1 MSKSVRLSIE
11 GMSCASCVGRV
22 DKALNGLD
30 GVEDA
35 SVNLASD
42 SAEVTYSDKLSV
54 DDLIQAVKKAGY
66 DAHEVADRDKQMREQ
81 RERQAQ
87 EMRMLKGQLWLSAL
101 LTLPVF
107 ILAMGNHMVP
117 AFADWVH
124 NSLGLQTS
132 WWIQLV
138 LTTLV
143 LAVPGW
149 RFYKLG
155 IPALVRGAPDMNS
168 LVALGAT
175 AAWGYSVVATVVP
188 SWLPSGSVNVYF
200 EASAVIVTLILA
212 GRFMEARAKS
222 HTSDAIQ
229 RLMSLQSKTARVV
242 RDGEVTEVD
251 ISELGKGDE
260 IEVRPGE
267 RIALDGEVSS
277 GDSYVNEA
285 MITGEPEPVH
295 KQKEDK
301 VVGGT
306 LNEKG
311 TLRFKVTATGEGTVL
326 AQIIRMVEQAQ
337 GSKLPIQ
344 DTVNRITLWFVP
356 AVMLV
361 ALLTFVVWYFAAS
374 ESALTFALVNAVAV
388 LIIACPCA
396 MGLATPTSIM
406 VGTGRGAE
414 MGVLFRQGSALQA
427 LQQSKGV
434 IFDKTGTLTEGK
446 PTITDWLTVEDFED
460 SVVLG
465 LAASV
470 EAKSEHPT
478 AEALVN
484 YAKEQDLKV
493 SEPDTFEAISGLGAT
508 GKVDGKTLY
517 IGTSELMRDQD
528 VSLEN
533 EPGAA
538 KEWSE
543 SGRTPI
549 YVAIDGKLAAV
560 FTQDDPIKS
569 SAKELIKRLHADGL
583 KTAMVTGD
591 AESTAK
597 RIAKELGIDEV
608 VANVK
613 PDGKVDAVKRLK
625 KEWGQVIFVG
635 DGINDAPA
643 LASADVGFAIGTGTD
658 VAIESADVVLMSDN
672 LTVVQQA
679 FALSEATMRN
689 IRQNLFWAF
698 AYNTALIPV
707 AAGVLYPFFGI
718 LLSPMLAAGAMALSS
733 VFVITNALR
742 LKTVNL
748 ETSVGKD

>member
-1 MSKSVRLSIE
+1 VSKSVRLSVK

-22 DKALNGLD
+22 DKALNALD

-42 SAEVTYSDKLSV
+42 SAEITYLDTLSV
-54 DDLIQAVKKAGY
+54 DDLIKAVKGAGY
-66 DAHEVADRDKQMREQ
+66 DAHKVVDRDKQMREQ
-81 RERQAQ
+81 REQQAQ
-87 EMRMLKGQLWLSAL
+87 EMRALKRQLWLSTL
-101 LTLPVF
+101 LTIPVF

-117 AFADWVH
+117 VFSGWVH

-138 LTTLV
+138 LTTVV
-143 LAVPGW
+143 LAVPGA

-155 IPALVRGAPDMNS
+155 IPALFRGAPDMNS

-188 SWLPSGSVNVYF
+188 SWLPSESVNVYF

-242 RDGEVTEVD
+242 RNGDVTEVD
-251 ISELGKGDE
+251 ISELSKGDE

-446 PTITDWLTVEDFED
+446 PTITDWLTVGNFEENE
-460 SVVLG
+460 VLG

-484 YAKEQDLKV
+484 YAKEQGAKV
-493 SEPDTFEAISGLGAT
+493 NEPDSFEAISGLGVT
-508 GKVDGKTLY
+508 GTVDSKALY

-528 VSLEN
+528 VSLNDQPSE
-533 EPGAA
+533 A
-538 KEWSE
+538 KQWQE

-549 YVAIDGKLAAV
+549 YVAVDGKLAAV

-748 ETSVGKD
+748 ETSAGKE

>member
-1 MSKSVRLSIE
+1 MSKSVRLSVE
-11 GMSCASCVGRV
+11 GMSCGSCASRV

-42 SAEVTYSDKLSV
+42 SAEVTYSEKLSV
-54 DDLIQAVKKAGY
+54 DDLVQAVKTAGY
-66 DAHEVADRDKQMREQ
+66 DAHEVIDRDKQMREQ
-81 RERQAQ
+81 REQQAK
-87 EMRMLKGQLWLSAL
+87 EMRTLKGQLWLSTL

-117 AFADWVH
+117 VFSEWVH

-143 LAVPGW
+143 LAVPGA

-155 IPALVRGAPDMNS
+155 VPALFRGAPDMNS

-175 AAWGYSVVATVVP
+175 AAWGYSVVATLFP
-188 SWLPSGSVNVYF
+188 SWLPSESVNVYF

-251 ISELGKGDE
+251 IAELGKGDE

-285 MITGEPEPVH
+285 MITGEAEPVH

-446 PTITDWLTVEDFED
+446 PTITEWITLSEFNEKEVLT
-460 SVVLG
+460 
-465 LAASV
+465 LAASI

-484 YAKEQDLKV
+484 YAKDQHIKV
-493 SEPDTFEAISGLGAT
+493 SEPESFEAISGLGVT

-517 IGTSELMRDQD
+517 IGTSELMQD
-528 VSLEN
+528 NDIALDA
-533 EPGAA
+533 EPADA
-538 KEWSE
+538 KTWSE

-560 FTQDDPIKS
+560 FTQDDPIKA

-625 KEWGQVIFVG
+625 KQWGQVIFVG

-748 ETSVGKD
+748 EK

>member
-1 MSKSVRLSIE
+1 MSKSVRLSIQ
-11 GMSCASCVGRV
+11 GMNCGSCAGRV
-22 DKALNGLD
+22 DKALNGLE
-30 GVEDA
+30 GVEA

-42 SAEVTYSDKLSV
+42 SAEVTYSDSV
-54 DDLIQAVKKAGY
+54 SIDDLIQAVKSAGY
-66 DAHEVADRDKQMREQ
+66 DAHEVVDRDKQMREQ
-81 RERQAQ
+81 REQQAN
-87 EMRMLKGQLWLSAL
+87 EMRSLKQQLWLAAL

-107 ILAMGNHMVP
+107 ILAMGNHTVP
-117 AFADWVH
+117 AFSDWVH
-124 NSLGLQTS
+124 NTLGLQTS

-138 LTTLV
+138 LTTVV
-143 LAVPGW
+143 LAVAGAG
-149 RFYKLG
+149 FYKLG
-155 IPALVRGAPDMNS
+155 IPALFRGAPDMNS

-188 SWLPSGSVNVYF
+188 SWLPSQSVNVYF

-229 RLMSLQSKTARVV
+229 RLMSLQSKAARVV

-251 ISELGKGDE
+251 ITELSKGDE

-267 RIALDGEVSS
+267 RIALDGEVAS

-295 KQKEDK
+295 KEKGDK

-361 ALLTFVVWYFAAS
+361 ALITFVVWYFAAS

-446 PTITDWLTVEDFED
+446 PTITDWITVGDFDEKEVLT
-460 SVVLG
+460 

-484 YAKEQDLKV
+484 YAKEQGIKV
-493 SEPDTFEAISGLGAT
+493 SEPDSFEAISGLGAT

-517 IGTSELMRDQD
+517 IGTSELMQD
-528 VSLEN
+528 NNISLDN
-533 EPGAA
+533 EPDDA
-538 KEWSE
+538 KSWSE

-549 YVAIDGKLAAV
+549 YVAVDDKLAAV

-569 SAKELIKRLHADGL
+569 SAKELIQRLHDDGL

-608 VANVK
+608 IANVK

-672 LTVVQQA
+672 LTVVQQS

-689 IRQNLFWAF
+689 IHQNLFWAF

-742 LKTVNL
+742 LKTVSL
-748 ETSVGKD
+748 GAQAEKE

>member
-1 MSKSVRLSIE
+1 MSKSVRLSVE
-11 GMSCASCVGRV
+11 GMSCGSCASRV

-42 SAEVTYSDKLSV
+42 SAEVTYSEKLSV
-54 DDLIQAVKKAGY
+54 DDLVQAVKNAGY
-66 DAHEVADRDKQMREQ
+66 EAHEVVDRDKQMREQ
-81 RERQAQ
+81 REQQAK
-87 EMRMLKGQLWLSAL
+87 EMRTLKGQLWLSTL

-117 AFADWVH
+117 VFSEWVH

-143 LAVPGW
+143 LAVPGA

-155 IPALVRGAPDMNS
+155 VPALFRGAPDMNS

-175 AAWGYSVVATVVP
+175 AAWGYSVVATVFP
-188 SWLPSGSVNVYF
+188 TWLPSESVNVYF

-242 RDGEVTEVD
+242 RDGDVTEVD
-251 ISELGKGDE
+251 IAELGKGDE

-285 MITGEPEPVH
+285 MITGEAESVH

-446 PTITDWLTVEDFED
+446 PTITEWMTLSEFDEKEVLT
-460 SVVLG
+460 
-465 LAASV
+465 LAASI

-484 YAKEQDLKV
+484 YAKEQDIKV
-493 SEPDTFEAISGLGAT
+493 SEPESFEAISGLGAT
-508 GKVDGKTLY
+508 GKVDSKTLY
-517 IGTSELMRDQD
+517 IGTSELMRDND
-528 VSLEN
+528 IGLDA
-533 EPGAA
+533 EPADA
-538 KEWSE
+538 KTWSE
-543 SGRTPI
+543 GGRTPI

-560 FTQDDPIKS
+560 FTQDDPIKA

-625 KEWGQVIFVG
+625 KQWGQVIFVG

-748 ETSVGKD
+748 EK

>member
-1 MSKSVRLSIE
+1 MSKSVRLSVE
-11 GMSCASCVGRV
+11 GMNCASCVGRV
-22 DKALNGLD
+22 DKALNALD

-54 DDLIQAVKKAGY
+54 DDLTEAVKGAGY
-66 DAHEVADRDKQMREQ
+66 DAHEVLDRDQQMREQ
-81 RERQAQ
+81 RQQQAQ
-87 EMRMLKGQLWLSAL
+87 EMGTLKHQLWLSTL
-101 LTLPVF
+101 LSLPVF

-117 AFADWVH
+117 VFSEWVH
-124 NSLGLQTS
+124 NAFGLQNS
-132 WWIQLV
+132 WWVQLV
-138 LTTLV
+138 LTTVV
-143 LAVPGW
+143 LAFPGA

-155 IPALVRGAPDMNS
+155 IPALARGAPDMNS

-175 AAWGYSVVATVVP
+175 AAWGYSVVATLLP
-188 SWLPSGSVNVYF
+188 SWLPSESVNVYF

-242 RDGEVTEVD
+242 RDGDVTEVD
-251 ISELGKGDE
+251 IAELGKGDE

-446 PTITDWLTVEDFED
+446 PTITDWITLGNFDEKE
-460 SVVLG
+460 VLR
-465 LAASV
+465 LSASV

-478 AEALVN
+478 AEALVK
-484 YAKEQDLKV
+484 YAKKQDVKV
-493 SEPDTFEAISGLGAT
+493 SEADAFEAISGLGVT

-517 IGTSELMRDQD
+517 IGTSELMQDQQI
-528 VSLEN
+528 SLDSDPAE
-533 EPGAA
+533 A
-538 KEWSE
+538 KEWQG

-549 YVAIDGKLAAV
+549 YVAVDSKLAAV

-597 RIAKELGIDEV
+597 RIAKELGIGEV

-613 PDGKVDAVKRLK
+613 PDGKVDAVQRLK
-625 KEWGQVIFVG
+625 KAWGQVIFVG

-698 AYNTALIPV
+698 AYNTALIPL

-742 LKTVNL
+742 LKTVSL
-748 ETSVGKD
+748 ETSAGKE

>member
-1 MSKSVRLSIE
+1 MSNSVRLSVE
-11 GMSCASCVGRV
+11 GMSCGSCASRV

-42 SAEVTYSDKLSV
+42 SAEVTYSEKLSV
-54 DDLIQAVKKAGY
+54 NDLVQAVKNAGY
-66 DAHEVADRDKQMREQ
+66 DAHEVIDRDKQMREQ
-81 RERQAQ
+81 REQQAK
-87 EMRMLKGQLWLSAL
+87 EMRTLKSQLWLSTL

-107 ILAMGNHMVP
+107 ILAMGNHMLPV
-117 AFADWVH
+117 FSEWVH

-143 LAVPGW
+143 LAVPGA

-155 IPALVRGAPDMNS
+155 VPALFRGAPDMNS

-175 AAWGYSVVATVVP
+175 AAWGYSVVATVFP
-188 SWLPSGSVNVYF
+188 TWLPSESVNVYF

-251 ISELGKGDE
+251 IAELGKGDE

-285 MITGEPEPVH
+285 MITGEAESVH

-356 AVMLV
+356 AVMLA

-446 PTITDWLTVEDFED
+446 PTITEWMTLSEFDEKEVLT
-460 SVVLG
+460 
-465 LAASV
+465 LAASI

-484 YAKEQDLKV
+484 YAKDQDIKV
-493 SEPDTFEAISGLGAT
+493 SEPESFEAISGLGAT

-517 IGTSELMRDQD
+517 IGTSELMQD
-528 VSLEN
+528 NDIALDA
-533 EPGAA
+533 EPADA
-538 KEWSE
+538 KAWSE

-549 YVAIDGKLAAV
+549 YVAIDGKLAAI

-625 KEWGQVIFVG
+625 KQWGQVIFVG

-748 ETSVGKD
+748 EK

>member
-1 MSKSVRLSIE
+1 MSKSVRLSVE
-11 GMSCASCVGRV
+11 GMSCGSCASRV

-54 DDLIQAVKKAGY
+54 DDLVQAVKSAGY
-66 DAHEVADRDKQMREQ
+66 EAHEIVDRDKQMREQ
-81 RERQAQ
+81 REQQAK
-87 EMRMLKGQLWLSAL
+87 EMRTLKGQLWLSTL

-107 ILAMGNHMVP
+107 LLAMGNHMVP
-117 AFADWVH
+117 VFSEWVH

-143 LAVPGW
+143 LAVPGA

-155 IPALVRGAPDMNS
+155 VPALFRGAPDMNS

-175 AAWGYSVVATVVP
+175 AAWGYSVVATLVP
-188 SWLPSGSVNVYF
+188 SWLPSESVNVYF

-251 ISELGKGDE
+251 IAELGKGDE

-285 MITGEPEPVH
+285 MITGEAEPVH
-295 KQKEDK
+295 KQKKDK

-406 VGTGRGAE
+406 MGTGRGAE

-446 PTITDWLTVEDFED
+446 PTITEWITLSEFDEKEVLT
-460 SVVLG
+460 
-465 LAASV
+465 LAASI

-484 YAKEQDLKV
+484 YAKEQDIKV
-493 SEPDTFEAISGLGAT
+493 SEPESFEAISGLGAT

-517 IGTSELMRDQD
+517 IGTSELMQD
-528 VSLEN
+528 NDIALGA
-533 EPGAA
+533 EPADA
-538 KEWSE
+538 KTWSE

-560 FTQDDPIKS
+560 FTQDDPIKA

-591 AESTAK
+591 AESTAN

-748 ETSVGKD
+748 EK

>member
-1 MSKSVRLSIE
+1 MSNSVRLSVE
-11 GMSCASCVGRV
+11 GMSCGSCASRV

-42 SAEVTYSDKLSV
+42 SAEVTYSEKLSV
-54 DDLIQAVKKAGY
+54 NDLVQAVKNAGY
-66 DAHEVADRDKQMREQ
+66 DAHEVIDRDKQMREQ
-81 RERQAQ
+81 REQQAK
-87 EMRMLKGQLWLSAL
+87 EMRTLKSQLWLSTL

-107 ILAMGNHMVP
+107 ILAMGNHMLPV
-117 AFADWVH
+117 FSEWVH

-143 LAVPGW
+143 LAVPGA

-155 IPALVRGAPDMNS
+155 VPALFRGAPDMNS

-175 AAWGYSVVATVVP
+175 AAWGYSVVATVFP
-188 SWLPSGSVNVYF
+188 TWLPSESVNVYF

-251 ISELGKGDE
+251 IAELGKGDE

-285 MITGEPEPVH
+285 MIPGEAEPVH

-356 AVMLV
+356 AVMLA

-446 PTITDWLTVEDFED
+446 PTITEWMTLSEFDEKEVLT
-460 SVVLG
+460 
-465 LAASV
+465 LAASI

-484 YAKEQDLKV
+484 YAKDQDIKV
-493 SEPDTFEAISGLGAT
+493 SEPESFEAISGLGAT

-517 IGTSELMRDQD
+517 IGTSELMQD
-528 VSLEN
+528 NDIALDA
-533 EPGAA
+533 EPADA
-538 KEWSE
+538 KAWSE

-549 YVAIDGKLAAV
+549 YVAIDGKLAAI

-625 KEWGQVIFVG
+625 KQWGQVIFVG

-748 ETSVGKD
+748 EK

>member
-1 MSKSVRLSIE
+1 MSKSVRLSVE
-11 GMSCASCVGRV
+11 GMSCGSCASRV

-42 SAEVTYSDKLSV
+42 SAEVTYSEKLSV
-54 DDLIQAVKKAGY
+54 DDLVQAVKTAGY
-66 DAHEVADRDKQMREQ
+66 DAHEVIDRDKQMREQ
-81 RERQAQ
+81 REQQAK
-87 EMRMLKGQLWLSAL
+87 EMRTLKGQLWLSTL

-117 AFADWVH
+117 VFSEWVH
-124 NSLGLQTS
+124 NSLGLQIS

-138 LTTLV
+138 LTTVV
-143 LAVPGW
+143 LAVPGA

-155 IPALVRGAPDMNS
+155 IPALFRGAPDMNS

-175 AAWGYSVVATVVP
+175 AAWGYSVVATVFP
-188 SWLPSGSVNVYF
+188 TWLPSESVNVYF

-251 ISELGKGDE
+251 IAELGKGDE

-285 MITGEPEPVH
+285 MITGEAEPVH

-361 ALLTFVVWYFAAS
+361 ALLTFAVWYFAAS

-446 PTITDWLTVEDFED
+446 PTITEWITLSEFGEKEVLT
-460 SVVLG
+460 

-484 YAKEQDLKV
+484 YAKDQDIKV
-493 SEPDTFEAISGLGAT
+493 SEPDTFEAISGLGVT

-517 IGTSELMRDQD
+517 IGTSELMQD
-528 VSLEN
+528 NDIALDA
-533 EPGAA
+533 EPADA
-538 KEWSE
+538 KTWSE

-560 FTQDDPIKS
+560 FTQDDPIKA

-625 KEWGQVIFVG
+625 KQWGQVIFVG

-748 ETSVGKD
+748 EK

>member
-1 MSKSVRLSIE
+1 MSNSVRLSIE

-54 DDLIQAVKKAGY
+54 DDLIKSVKDVGY
-66 DAHEVADRDKQMREQ
+66 DAHEVLDRDKQMREQ
-81 RERQAQ
+81 REQQAK
-87 EMRMLKGQLWLSAL
+87 EMRTLKGQLWLSAL

-117 AFADWVH
+117 VFSEWVH

-132 WWIQLV
+132 WWVQLV
-138 LTTLV
+138 LTTVV
-143 LAVPGW
+143 LAVPGA

-155 IPALVRGAPDMNS
+155 IPALFRGAPDMNS

-175 AAWGYSVVATVVP
+175 AAWGYSVVATIVP
-188 SWLPSGSVNVYF
+188 SWLPSESVNVYF

-251 ISELGKGDE
+251 IAELGKGDE

-295 KQKEDK
+295 KEKGGK

-311 TLRFKVTATGEGTVL
+311 TLRFKVTATGDGTVL

-446 PTITDWLTVEDFED
+446 PTITDWLTLSDFEEKE
-460 SVVLG
+460 VLT

-484 YAKEQDLKV
+484 YAKEQDIKV
-493 SEPDTFEAISGLGAT
+493 SEPDSFEAISGLGAT

-517 IGTSELMRDQD
+517 IGTSELMQD
-528 VSLEN
+528 NNISLDN
-533 EPGAA
+533 EPADA
-538 KEWSE
+538 KTWSE

-549 YVAIDGKLAAV
+549 YVAVDSKLAAI

-569 SAKELIKRLHADGL
+569 SAKELIKRLHDDGL

-672 LTVVQQA
+672 LTVVQQS

-742 LKTVNL
+742 LKTVSL
-748 ETSVGKD
+748 EKK

>member
-1 MSKSVRLSIE
+1 MSNSVRLSVE
-11 GMSCASCVGRV
+11 GMSCGSCASRV

-42 SAEVTYSDKLSV
+42 SAEVTYSEKLSV
-54 DDLIQAVKKAGY
+54 NDLVQAVKNAGY
-66 DAHEVADRDKQMREQ
+66 DAHEVIDRDKQMREQ
-81 RERQAQ
+81 REQQAK
-87 EMRMLKGQLWLSAL
+87 EMRTLKSQLWLSTL

-107 ILAMGNHMVP
+107 ILAMGNHMLPV
-117 AFADWVH
+117 FSEWVH

-143 LAVPGW
+143 LAVPGA

-155 IPALVRGAPDMNS
+155 VPALFRGAPDMNS

-175 AAWGYSVVATVVP
+175 AAWGYSVVATVFP
-188 SWLPSGSVNVYF
+188 TWLPSESVNVYF

-251 ISELGKGDE
+251 IAELGKGDE

-285 MITGEPEPVH
+285 MITGEAEPVH

-356 AVMLV
+356 AVMLA

-446 PTITDWLTVEDFED
+446 PTITEWMTLSEFDEKEVLT
-460 SVVLG
+460 
-465 LAASV
+465 LAASI

-484 YAKEQDLKV
+484 YAKDQDIKV
-493 SEPDTFEAISGLGAT
+493 SEPESFEAISGLGAT

-517 IGTSELMRDQD
+517 IGTSELMQD
-528 VSLEN
+528 NDIALDA
-533 EPGAA
+533 EPADA
-538 KEWSE
+538 KAWSE

-549 YVAIDGKLAAV
+549 YVAIDGKLAAI

-625 KEWGQVIFVG
+625 KQWGQVIFVG

-748 ETSVGKD
+748 EK

>member
-1 MSKSVRLSIE
+1 MSNSVRLSIE

-42 SAEVTYSDKLSV
+42 SAEIKYSDKVSV
-54 DDLIQAVKKAGY
+54 DDLIKAVKSAGY
-66 DAHEVADRDKQMREQ
+66 DAHEVVDRDKQMREQ
-81 RERQAQ
+81 REQQAK
-87 EMRMLKGQLWLSAL
+87 EMRTLKGQLWLSTL

-117 AFADWVH
+117 VFSEWVH

-138 LTTLV
+138 LTTVV
-143 LAVPGW
+143 LAVPGA

-155 IPALVRGAPDMNS
+155 IPALLRGAPDMNS

-175 AAWGYSVVATVVP
+175 AAWGYSVVATVFP
-188 SWLPSGSVNVYF
+188 SWLPSESVNVYF

-242 RDGEVTEVD
+242 RDGEVTEVAID
-251 ISELGKGDE
+251 ELGKGDE

-295 KQKEDK
+295 KEKDDK

-361 ALLTFVVWYFAAS
+361 AVLTFVVWYFAAS

-446 PTITDWLTVEDFED
+446 PTITDWLTLSDFDEKE
-460 SVVLG
+460 VLT

-484 YAKEQDLKV
+484 YAKDEGVNV
-493 SEPDTFEAISGLGAT
+493 SEPDSFEAISGLGAT

-517 IGTSELMRDQD
+517 IGTSELMQD
-528 VSLEN
+528 NNISLDN
-533 EPGAA
+533 EPDDA
-538 KEWSE
+538 KSWSE

-549 YVAIDGKLAAV
+549 YVAVGGKLAAV

-569 SAKELIKRLHADGL
+569 SAKELIKRLHDDGL

-672 LTVVQQA
+672 LTVVQQS

-742 LKTVNL
+742 LKTVSL
-748 ETSVGKD
+748 EK

>member
-1 MSKSVRLSIE
+1 MSQSIRLSIE
-11 GMSCASCVGRV
+11 GMHCGSCVGHV
-22 DKALNGLD
+22 DKALNAVD
-30 GVEDA
+30 GVESA
-35 SVNLASD
+35 SVNLASE
-42 SAEVTYSDKLSV
+42 SAEVTLSGSV
-54 DDLIQAVKKAGY
+54 SVEQLTQAVKDAGY
-66 DAHEVADRDKQMREQ
+66 DAHEVQDRDKQMREQ
-81 RERQAQ
+81 RQQQ
-87 EMRMLKGQLWLSAL
+87 EKDRRSLKTQLWLSAI

-107 ILAMGNHMVP
+107 ILAMGNHTVP
-117 AFADWVH
+117 AFSQWVH
-124 NSLGLQTS
+124 NDLGLQTS
-132 WWIQLV
+132 WWIQFV

-143 LAVPGW
+143 LAVPGA
-149 RFYKLG
+149 RFYQLG
-155 IPALVRGAPDMNS
+155 VPALVRGRPDMNS

-175 AAWGYSVVATVVP
+175 AAWGYSVVATFMP
-188 SWLPSGSVNVYF
+188 DILPSESVNVYF

-229 RLMSLQSKTARVV
+229 RLLSLQSKTARVV
-242 RDGEVTEVD
+242 RDGEVTDVSID
-251 ISELGKGDE
+251 ELTQGDE

-267 RIALDGEVSS
+267 RIALDGVVSS
-277 GDSYVNEA
+277 GDSYVSEA
-285 MITGEPEPVH
+285 MITGEPEPVR
-295 KQKEDK
+295 KQADDK

-311 TLRFKVTATGEGTVL
+311 TLRFNVTATGEGTVL

-344 DTVNRITLWFVP
+344 DTVNRVTLWFVP
-356 AVMLV
+356 AVM
-361 ALLTFVVWYFAAS
+361 ATAALTFVVWYFAAS

-414 MGVLFRQGSALQA
+414 MGVLFRQGDALQA
-427 LQQSKGV
+427 LQRAKGV

-446 PTITDWLTVEDFED
+446 PTITDWHTLGDFDENTVWQ
-460 SVVLG
+460 

-470 EAKSEHPT
+470 ESKSEHPT
-478 AEALVN
+478 AEALAN
-484 YAKEQDLKV
+484 YVKDKNIKV
-493 SEPDTFEAISGLGAT
+493 SEPDTFEAISGLGVT
-508 GKVDGKTLY
+508 GTVDGKTLY
-517 IGTSELMRDQD
+517 VGTAELMQNHDM
-528 VSLEN
+528 SLDSS
-533 EPGAA
+533 PKPV
-538 KEWSE
+538 KEWTE

-549 YVAIDGKLAAV
+549 YVAIDNTLAAV
-560 FTQDDPIKS
+560 FTLDDPIKS
-569 SAKELIKRLHADGL
+569 SAKELIQRLHADGL

-591 AESTAK
+591 AEATAQ

-613 PDGKVDAVKRLK
+613 PDGKVDAVNRLHDQ
-625 KEWGQVIFVG
+625 WGLVVFVG

-643 LASADVGFAIGTGTD
+643 LATADVGFAIGTGTD

-679 FALSEATMRN
+679 FALSEATMKN
-689 IRQNLFWAF
+689 IHQNLFWAF

-707 AAGVLYPFFGI
+707 AAGVLFPLLGV

-742 LKTVNL
+742 LKRVNL
-748 ETSVGKD
+748 EA